1 LAIRVNYHA
10 YSAGHCL
17 PVNSSDECLLLRAGF
32 TDANGIRFACITQHV
47 CTNLYIVISGS
58 KILTG

>member
-1 LAIRVNYHA
+1 
-10 YSAGHCL
+10 
-17 PVNSSDECLLLRAGF
+17 LLRAGF